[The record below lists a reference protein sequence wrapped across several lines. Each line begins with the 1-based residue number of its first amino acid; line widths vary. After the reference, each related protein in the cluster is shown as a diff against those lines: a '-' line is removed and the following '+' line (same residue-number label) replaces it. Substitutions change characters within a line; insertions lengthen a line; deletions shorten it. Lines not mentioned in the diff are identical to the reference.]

1 MTSSSRV
8 LNAAKAQR
16 RQSQLEEAKR
26 LTQELVELLDRRSDL
41 HGVHY
46 LTIEREWVSHP
57 WQTRA
62 VRSSVSAEAMRLAM
76 S

>member
-1 MTSSSRV
+1 MRPSRV
-8 LNAAKAQR
+8 SDSRKVRQ

-46 LTIEREWVSHP
+46 LTIEREWVG
-57 WQTRA
+57 A
-62 VRSSVSAEAMRLAM
+62 VYFDDSRGPLFQYRRKP
-76 S
+76 